1 MTCSLEYVS
10 VCLEDGLKSTRS
22 PAPPGG
28 VPHESGLI
36 EAIAGWC
43 ECLQGRQPLL
53 SALKQIAEGLG
64 ARAVSLSRHP
74 REPGGA
80 VRAVIYNAPAL
91 ARPGLEVTRSFAD
104 CVLGRY
110 VDRPRPASVW
120 FASLTEG
127 QDDPALEVFQERAR
141 IAETVVVA
149 LALEDK
155 WADYLEIHF
164 GQAPSGGAQG
174 LFNSLADTLSR
185 TWVRRNPGLFSDAI
199 LANRAQDPARHKEPL
214 LSTTNPARLSRAE
227 FRVCVLLSRGL
238 NTQAVCS
245 ELAISPSTLK
255 AHLRSIFAKT
265 ETCSLVELLYLLLAP
280 WKGESGPSGLATA
293 RRA

>member
-1 MTCSLEYVS
+1 MAISDDLRIEHSAAHGVGSL
-10 VCLEDGLKSTRS
+10 
-22 PAPPGG
+22 P
-28 VPHESGLI
+28 ESGLI
-36 EAIAGWC
+36 EAIASWC
-43 ECLQGRQPLL
+43 ECLQGRLPLV
-53 SALKQIAEGLG
+53 SALKQLADGLD
-64 ARAVSLSRHP
+64 ARAVCLSRHP
-74 REPGGA
+74 REPGGGA
-80 VRAVIYNAPAL
+80 RAVTYNVPAL
-91 ARPGLEVTRSFAD
+91 TRPGLDVTRSYAH

-120 FASLTEG
+120 FSSLTEG
-127 QDDPALEVFQERAR
+127 HDDPALEVLQERAR

-155 WADYLEIHF
+155 WADYIEIHF
-164 GQAPSGGAQG
+164 AVAPTGGAQR

-185 TWVRRNPGLFSDAI
+185 TWIRRSPGLFSDAI
-199 LANRAQDPARHKEPL
+199 LDSQAQARPRPREPL
-214 LSTTNPARLSRAE
+214 LSTANPARLSRAE

-238 NTQAVCS
+238 NTAAVCS

-265 ETCSLVELLYLLLAP
+265 ATSSMVELLYLLLAP
-280 WKGESGPSGLATA
+280 WTGEQGTSGLM